1 MEWINTNL
9 AAQSLI
15 PPDDYEVK
23 GDLKTN
29 IEFAPRTS
37 RLAHERGQPGIFSG
51 IFFFVRIRDNGA
63 GIPINILIDLMHHCG
78 CVKNMGDMSHRKGNM
93 RMVEVVERLTSKSGM
108 DVVTVDWILNC
119 IGGWKTL

>member
-1 MEWINTNL
+1 MEWINANL
-9 AAQSLI
+9 SAQSLI

-37 RLAHERGQPGIFSG
+37 RIAHEKGQPGIFSG
-51 IFFFVRIRDNGA
+51 IFFFVRVRDNGA
-63 GIPINILIDLMHHCG
+63 GIPINILIDL
-78 CVKNMGDMSHRKGNM
+78 MGDMSHRKGNM

-119 IGGWKTL
+119 IGGWKSL